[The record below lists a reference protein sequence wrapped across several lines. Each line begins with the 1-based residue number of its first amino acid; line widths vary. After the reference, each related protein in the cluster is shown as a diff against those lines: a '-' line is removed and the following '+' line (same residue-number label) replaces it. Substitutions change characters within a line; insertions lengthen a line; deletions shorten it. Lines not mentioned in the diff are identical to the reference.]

1 MRWRTID
8 EVKVGKGDKI
18 CANIACGRSEG
29 LEGMEVL
36 FGYVEDGAKKDVLVK
51 CVVCEKCGR
60 KLRKARG
67 TVRSEK
73 ERDRSRKRK
82 ESRELEKSVGH
93 RFEWAK
99 SKSAGSEEG
108 GKTMDEGLK
117 NSQRSREAPRNDED
131 KEKHGRRD
139 ELDLKRRK
147 MSVEPPSVAHK
158 PISQRLAKQDDRTH
172 EESRKLKNH
181 TEADDRLAGDRVR
194 KPLKDDID
202 NHRERRMDGHDEGL
216 RNRDIK
222 PIGKRAIRAHDYF

>member
-36 FGYVEDGAKKDVLVK
+36 FGYVEDGVKKDVLVK

-82 ESRELEKSVGH
+82 ESRELEKSVDH

-99 SKSAGSEEG
+99 SKSPGSEKG
-108 GKTMDEGLK
+108 GETMDEGLK
-117 NSQRSREAPRNDED
+117 SSQKDREAPRKDED
-131 KEKHGRRD
+131 KDKHSRRD
-139 ELDLKRRK
+139 ELELKRRK
-147 MSVEPPSVAHK
+147 TSVERPSVEQK
-158 PISQRLAKQDDRTH
+158 PISQRRAKQDDRTQD
-172 EESRKLKNH
+172 ENRKLKNPI
-181 TEADDRLAGDRVR
+181 EAEGRLAGDRVR
-194 KPLKDDID
+194 KLSKDHVD
-202 NHRERRMDGHDEGL
+202 NHRERRMDEFDGGV

-222 PIGKRAIRAHDYF
+222 PIGKRAIRALDYF